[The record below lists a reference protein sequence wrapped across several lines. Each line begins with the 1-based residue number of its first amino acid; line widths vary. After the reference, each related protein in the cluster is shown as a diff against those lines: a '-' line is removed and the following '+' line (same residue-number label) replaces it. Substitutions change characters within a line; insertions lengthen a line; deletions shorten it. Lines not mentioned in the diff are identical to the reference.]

1 MNSCSNVPDR
11 ASSAAHPALTATAK
25 AGVPN
30 RGCTSASARKNTPS
44 RAMAKY
50 IRGPVSASPF
60 AALKI
65 DTRITNVTS
74 FAAAGPNSACTTSAA
89 IRSDADTPDAPTAA
103 TYPAFA
109 VR

>member
-1 MNSCSNVPDR
+1 M
-11 ASSAAHPALTATAK
+11 
-25 AGVPN
+25 
-30 RGCTSASARKNTPS
+30 
-44 RAMAKY
+44 
-50 IRGPVSASPF
+50 RGPVRASPL

-65 DTRITNVTS
+65 EMRMTSVTS